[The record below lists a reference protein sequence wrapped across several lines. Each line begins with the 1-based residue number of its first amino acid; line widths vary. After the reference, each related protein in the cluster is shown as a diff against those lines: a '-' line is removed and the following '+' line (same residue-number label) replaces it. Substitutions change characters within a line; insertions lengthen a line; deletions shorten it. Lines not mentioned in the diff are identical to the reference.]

1 MDPLQVVK
9 DEAIEEV
16 DRIASQVG
24 MNFITAESN
33 YIIHEYNV
41 AAAAAKEW
49 LKDISEPCPQL
60 VTSWAQSGKMSNVDA
75 AEYMIKKAFE
85 FENIVAIIRQIRLST
100 KVIIR
105 ECTSGKDIKDAID
118 NMRLKLNELYKLKPL

>member
-16 DRIASQVG
+16 DRISSQVG

-41 AAAAAKEW
+41 AEAAAKEW
-49 LKDISEPCPQL
+49 LKDITEPCPQL
-60 VTSWAQSGKMSNVDA
+60 VTAWAQAGKMSNVDA
-75 AEYMIKKAFE
+75 AEYMIQKAFE
-85 FENIVAIIRQIRLST
+85 FENIVAIIRQVRLST

-105 ECTSGKDIKDAID
+105 ECTNGTDIKNAVD
-118 NMRLKLNELYKLKPL
+118 NLRLKLNELYKLKPL